1 MSDYS
6 DNKIIKKT
14 VSRLNKENDE
24 RYTYMIADVL
34 MNRMYEGGISPTP
47 MNGDSISVYEDS
59 KGRKWLPLFTDEE
72 ETSKGTLSSDI
83 KPVEMKRIL
92 KEGLDNPEVKG
103 VLINPFGE
111 SRKLDKGTIEM
122 IFMVYKKEFD
132 KK

>member
-34 MNRMYEGGISPTP
+34 MHRMYENAIAPTP
-47 MNGDSISVYEDS
+47 MNGDSLCTYEDS
-59 KGRKWLPLFTDEE
+59 KGRKWFPLFTDEE
-72 ETSKGTLSSDI
+72 EAAKEPLSPVI
-83 KPVEMKRIL
+83 KEVEIKRIL